1 MLLIPLNKD
10 SSTINSAILL
20 TMKLKG
26 SKLTKQNKTHCM
38 VKHCQVKSLQVKV
51 RSSPV
56 RSGQEKSSTFQGW
69 SVGWFL
75 ML

>member
-1 MLLIPLNKD
+1 MLLLPLNKD

-38 VKHCQVKSLQVKV
+38 VKHCPVKSLH
-51 RSSPV
+51 
-56 RSGQEKSSTFQGW
+56 
-69 SVGWFL
+69 
-75 ML
+75 